1 MVLATILSFVLILG
15 LLIVVH
21 KLGHFVVGR
30 ALCGASQPMDLD
42 LSLEDTSVW
51 TRTAIV
57 LAGPAANF
65 LLAVVLFWGLL
76 TFVGRPVPPNSTA
89 VGLVMGGFPAAEAG
103 IVTGDLIVAVNG
115 DQVKNWQELTQQIH
129 PRAGQTVRLTVKRDG
144 KRFEVVLTPRA
155 ITQQSV
161 GDRTVTVGAIGVAPA
176 DSFVTN
182 RLNPLPALVDAS
194 KRTAETIVMIIMG
207 MGKVI
212 VGVFS
217 LQTTGGQILMAQM
230 TAPQVQQGFVNM
242 ILFTA
247 LLSINLGVLNLL
259 PFPFLDGGR
268 LCFLVIEV
276 LQGRP
281 VSLKVLRMAQWVA
294 VALLV
299 VLIML
304 AVCLAFYDEIFRY
317 LKTL

>member
-1 MVLATILSFVLILG
+1 MRGKLVTI
-15 LLIVVH
+15 
-21 KLGHFVVGR
+21 R
-30 ALCGASQPMDLD
+30 
-42 LSLEDTSVW
+42 
-51 TRTAIV
+51 
-57 LAGPAANF
+57 F
-65 LLAVVLFWGLL
+65 L
-76 TFVGRPVPPNSTA
+76 
-89 VGLVMGGFPAAEAG
+89 G
-103 IVTGDLIVAVNG
+103 IVRTESIHRYRIITFGVCKALFAKQSDQVMRDIKTRLKKVCIGSNWRHTLVRAVNG
-115 DQVKNWQELTQQIH
+115 EQVKNWQEMTQQIH
-129 PRAGQTVRLTVKRDG
+129 PRAGQTVRLTVERDG

-176 DSFVTN
+176 DGFVTN
-182 RLNPLPALVDAS
+182 RLKPLTALVEAS
-194 KRTAETIVMIIMG
+194 KRTGETIVMIIMG

-281 VSLKVLRMAQWVA
+281 VSLKVLRMAQWGA
-294 VALLV
+294 VALFDNF
-299 VLIML
+299 
-304 AVCLAFYDEIFRY
+304 CLQGA
-317 LKTL
+317 